1 MEGLAMRVRKNR
13 PVRPCRYTV
22 EQVLRG
28 MQAFVTEHCGPEVVL
43 DPDKS
48 VNEYREAAAASHEC
62 PLEFLR
68 DMASCL
74 NLERNE
80 GRWAAWLKLRGEA
93 SWSKRRREEAWEAWQ
108 REVAPALTVRALAEY
123 IARRAVGQSLAPA
136 TVFGV
141 TCAKAGVFLGLCDMP
156 EVAGLRV
163 APSTPLQVLGRS
175 SRIQNLWRRLEWV
188 SGVKLPATRG
198 VEAAGMSSLGDV
210 VWALTCFASPIAAIL
225 ALVSTYDVMGGACVL
240 TALLAGFGELIGGWC
255 VADRLHNP
263 LPQGVVSF
271 GDLARLVAMRLEPG
285 ASQA

>member
-1 MEGLAMRVRKNR
+1 MHTSRRS
-13 PVRPCRYTV
+13 RPCRFTV

-28 MQAFVTEHCGPEVVL
+28 MQAFVTAHCGPEVVL

-68 DMASCL
+68 HMSSCL

-93 SWSKRRREEAWEAWQ
+93 RWTKRQREEAWEAWQ
-108 REVAPALTVRALAEY
+108 RDVAPALTVRALAEY
-123 IARRAVGQSLAPA
+123 ISRRAVGQSLAPA

-141 TCAKAGVFLGLCDMP
+141 TCAKARVFLGVCDMP

-163 APSTPLQVLGRS
+163 APSTPLRVLRRS

-198 VEAAGMSSLGDV
+198 VEAAGMSSLGDAM
-210 VWALTCFASPIAAIL
+210 WAVTCLASPIVAVLAAMG
-225 ALVSTYDVMGGACVL
+225 SYDVMGGACVIS
-240 TALLAGFGELIGGWC
+240 ALLTGFGSLICGWC

-263 LPQGVVSF
+263 LPQGVVTF
-271 GDLARLVAMRLEPG
+271 GDLTRLVAARLEAN
-285 ASQA
+285 ASKV